1 MNRKLIPYGTK
12 LPVAFSNKEL
22 EDIRSCI
29 MIGEDFGR
37 HAVVEGKRL
46 VLNLSLDDI
55 EELQGHVAAE
65 ANHTRDA
72 KLRKRLDEVFL
83 KINWRLHYLWR
94 AVDQDGDVLDI
105 LVQSRRVKKAAK
117 KFFRK
122 LLKRLQY
129 VPSVI
134 ITDKL
139 KLPISIWNFSFL
151 VRLKARLSSRAKK
164 ETQKTRQEV
173 NEMTNQASNQGNHA
187 INAILRGKRAVIFG
201 AGGSIGRAV
210 AKEFAAER
218 GVTL

>member
-1 MNRKLIPYGTK
+1 MNRKVIPYGTK
-12 LPVAFSNKEL
+12 LPVAFTNKEL

-83 KINWRLHYLWR
+83 KINGCLHYLWR

-122 LLKRLQY
+122 LLKRLHY

-139 KLPISIWNFSFL
+139 KLPMSIWKFSFL
-151 VRLKARLSSRAKK
+151 VRLKARLSSRAKGDAK
-164 ETQKTRQEV
+164 DQTGSD
-173 NEMTNQASNQGNHA
+173 EMTHQASNQGNHA
-187 INAILRGKRAVIFG
+187 ISAHQRGKRAVIFG

-210 AKEFAAER
+210 AKEFATER
-218 GVTL
+218 GATL